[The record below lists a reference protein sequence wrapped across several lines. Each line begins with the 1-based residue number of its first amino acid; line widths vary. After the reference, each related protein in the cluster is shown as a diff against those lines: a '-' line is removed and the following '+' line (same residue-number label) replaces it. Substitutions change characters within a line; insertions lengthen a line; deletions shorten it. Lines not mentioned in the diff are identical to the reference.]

1 MNLQHADVR
10 RILELLDTAEHLD
23 SLDLRIGEVILQAR
37 KPGAAPMSALP
48 VEPLATAP
56 APEISATPVTAP
68 AVTTPAP
75 ASVARTATPVTVS
88 SPAPSD
94 VPEHMIAIRAP
105 MPGTFFRT
113 PAPTQ
118 PPFVNEGQQ
127 IEASATLCLI
137 EVMKMF
143 NTVSSQSAGRVHSI
157 LVEHGQAV
165 EHNQILMIVDP
176 TEAEAAA

>member
-23 SLDLRIGEVILQAR
+23 SLDLRIGDVVLQAR

-48 VEPLATAP
+48 VEALAPTTATAAP
-56 APEISATPVTAP
+56 APSVTPE
-68 AVTTPAP
+68 PAP
-75 ASVARTATPVTVS
+75 TAAPVTVR
-88 SPAPSD
+88 SPALSE
-94 VPEHMIAIRAP
+94 VPDRMIAIRAP

-118 PPFVNEGQQ
+118 PPFVEEGQQ

-143 NTVSSQSAGRVHSI
+143 NSVGAPAAGRVHSI

-165 EHNQILMIVDP
+165 EHEQILMIVDP

>member
-23 SLDLRIGEVILQAR
+23 SLDLRIGDVVLQAR
-37 KPGAAPMSALP
+37 KPGATSVNALP

-56 APEISATPVTAP
+56 AISATPVP
-68 AVTTPAP
+68 VVTTPAP
-75 ASVARTATPVTVS
+75 APTDPVTVS
-88 SPAPSD
+88 PAPSE

-113 PAPTQ
+113 PAPTE
-118 PPFVNEGQQ
+118 PPFVDEGQQ

-143 NTVSSQSAGRVHSI
+143 NTVSAPSAGRVHSI

-176 TEAEAAA
+176 TEAEATT

>member
-23 SLDLRIGEVILQAR
+23 SLDLRIGDVVLQAR
-37 KPGAAPMSALP
+37 KPGAAPTSALP
-48 VEPLATAP
+48 VEALAPTTAP
-56 APEISATPVTAP
+56 ATAAPAPVP
-68 AVTTPAP
+68 AVTPPSAP
-75 ASVARTATPVTVS
+75 AASVTVS
-88 SPAPSD
+88 SPALAE
-94 VPEHMIAIRAP
+94 VPDRMIAIRAP
-105 MPGTFFRT
+105 MPGTFYRT

-118 PPFVNEGQQ
+118 PPFVEEGQQ

-143 NTVSSQSAGRVHSI
+143 NSVAAPAAGRVHSI

-165 EHNQILMIVDP
+165 EHEQILMIVDP

>member
-23 SLDLRIGEVILQAR
+23 SLDLRIGDVVLQAR
-37 KPGAAPMSALP
+37 KPGAAPTSALP
-48 VEPLATAP
+48 VEALAPTTAP
-56 APEISATPVTAP
+56 ATPAPAP
-68 AVTTPAP
+68 AVTPPPAP
-75 ASVARTATPVTVS
+75 AASVTVS
-88 SPAPSD
+88 SPALAE
-94 VPEHMIAIRAP
+94 VPDRMIAIRAP
-105 MPGTFFRT
+105 MPGTFYRT

-118 PPFVNEGQQ
+118 PPFVEEGQQ

-143 NTVSSQSAGRVHSI
+143 NSVAAPAAGRVHSI

-165 EHNQILMIVDP
+165 EHEQILMIVDP
-176 TEAEAAA
+176 TDAEAAA

>member
-23 SLDLRIGEVILQAR
+23 SLDLRIGDVVLQAR
-37 KPGAAPMSALP
+37 KPGAAPTSALP
-48 VEPLATAP
+48 VEALAPTTAP
-56 APEISATPVTAP
+56 ATPAPVP
-68 AVTTPAP
+68 AVTPPPAP
-75 ASVARTATPVTVS
+75 AASVTVS
-88 SPAPSD
+88 SPALAE
-94 VPEHMIAIRAP
+94 VPDRMIAIRAP
-105 MPGTFFRT
+105 MPGTFYRT

-118 PPFVNEGQQ
+118 PPFVEEGQQ

-143 NTVSSQSAGRVHSI
+143 NSVPTPTAGRVHSI

-165 EHNQILMIVDP
+165 EHEQILMIVDP
-176 TEAEAAA
+176 TDAEAAA

>member
-23 SLDLRIGEVILQAR
+23 SLDLRIGDVVLQAR
-37 KPGAAPMSALP
+37 KPGAAPSSALP
-48 VEPLATAP
+48 VEALAPTTATATAAA
-56 APEISATPVTAP
+56 APAP
-68 AVTTPAP
+68 AVTPPPAP
-75 ASVARTATPVTVS
+75 AAPVTVT
-88 SPAPSD
+88 SPALAE
-94 VPEHMIAIRAP
+94 VPDRMIAIRAP
-105 MPGTFFRT
+105 MPGTFYRT

-118 PPFVNEGQQ
+118 PPFVEEGQQ

-143 NTVSSQSAGRVHSI
+143 NSVPAPAAGRVHSI

-165 EHNQILMIVDP
+165 EHEQILMIVDP
-176 TEAEAAA
+176 TDAEAAA